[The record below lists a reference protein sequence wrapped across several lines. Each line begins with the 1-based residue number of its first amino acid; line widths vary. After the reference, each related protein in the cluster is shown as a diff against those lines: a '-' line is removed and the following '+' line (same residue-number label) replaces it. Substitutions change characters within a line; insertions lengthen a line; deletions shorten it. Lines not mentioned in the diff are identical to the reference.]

1 MDLKSLI
8 KECRTLSKDTVKK
21 YFWQDEEW
29 AAWLSD
35 AEKEASIRARLIRDS
50 EEISI
55 AAGDSV
61 VDVPKGL
68 FDIQYAELRAADGT
82 AYVLPPSS
90 HAELDGLRPGWR
102 SKSSRPEEYIHNDK
116 TLTLGYVADADYTL
130 FIEFFREPKS
140 PMVSESDS
148 PEINEAHHIH
158 LVEWALHKAY
168 SKPDAD
174 TMNPGKSALSE
185 EKFNSYFGRRPNADL
200 RRRQNASRPHRNRT
214 HL

>member
-8 KECRTLSKDTVKK
+8 KECRILSKDTVKK

-29 AAWLSD
+29 AVWLSD

-82 AYVLPPSS
+82 AYPIAPSS
-90 HAELDGLRPGWR
+90 YLELDVLHPGWR
-102 SKSSRPEEYIHNDK
+102 SNLARPEKYIHDDK
-116 TLTLGYVADADYTL
+116 TLRLGDVADADYVL
-130 FIEFFREPKS
+130 YLEFFREPKA
-140 PMVSESDS
+140 PLVDGSDS
-148 PEINEAHHIH
+148 PEINGTHHIH
-158 LVEWALHKAY
+158 LVDWALFKAY
-168 SKPDAD
+168 SKPDAE
-174 TMNPGKSALSE
+174 TMNPGKAASSE
-185 EKFNSYFGRRPNADL
+185 DKFIRYFGHSPNADL